1 MSSFARA
8 TIAAIS
14 AVVFAP
20 TAIAAGQT
28 ASAQMKNAAGADIG
42 IVTFTEAAAGVLIKF
57 ELKGLPPGP
66 HGVHVHDTGSC
77 EGDFTSAGAIFNPL
91 GAQHGFYN
99 DEGPMAGDLPNLFAN
114 ADGTAVAEVLSPFL
128 ALTKDVEDGLFDSN
142 GTALVLFEK
151 ADDHLTDPEGDA
163 GTRLACGVIT
173 LK

>member
-14 AVVFAP
+14 VFVVAP
-20 TAIAAGQT
+20 TASAAGQT
-28 ASAQMKNAAGADIG
+28 ASAQLKNAAGADIG
-42 IVTFTEAAAGVLIKF
+42 IATFTEAASGVLIKF

-66 HGVHVHDTGSC
+66 HGIHVHDTGTC

-99 DEGPMAGDLPNLFAN
+99 DEGPMAGDLPNIFAN

-128 ALTKDVEDGLFDSN
+128 ALTKDVEDGLFDTN
-142 GTALVLFEK
+142 GTALVVFDK
-151 ADDHLTDPEGDA
+151 ADDHLTDPDGDA
-163 GTRLACGVIT
+163 GARLACGVIT

>member
-1 MSSFARA
+1 MLAFTRA
-8 TIAAIS
+8 ALAVISGLALAPSALAA
-14 AVVFAP
+14 A
-20 TAIAAGQT
+20 QT
-28 ASAQMKNAAGADIG
+28 ATAQIKNAAGADIG
-42 IVTFTEAAAGVLIKF
+42 IVTFTEAAAGLLIKF

-66 HGVHVHDTGSC
+66 HAVHVHETGSC

-99 DEGPMAGDLPNLFAN
+99 DEGPMAGDLPNIFAN

-142 GTALVLFEK
+142 GTALVVFEK